1 MPSIE
6 LTVSMLEIE
15 RQRHT
20 TEEIHDQGLD
30 V

>member
-6 LTVSMLEIE
+6 LTVSMEEIE
-15 RQRHT
+15 RQRHK